1 VARVDYPDPAGLEP
15 ATQELLAKLPP
26 LNVFRMMAGSE
37 RLLKAFVD
45 LGNQILF
52 RSALDP
58 VLRELA
64 IIRVGVLSGASYEVH
79 QHDRIARGIGVPDD
93 VIAALREGPEAAAF
107 DDLQRLV
114 LRFTDDVVANVRAGD
129 DTFGPLVAALS
140 LREVQELTVTIGYYM
155 LVSRFLE
162 TFGIEIEASDI
173 GIDVS
178 GGG

>member
-1 VARVDYPDPAGLEP
+1 MARIDYPDPAGLEP

-37 RLLKAFVD
+37 RMLKEFVD

-52 RSALDP
+52 RSSLDP

-64 IIRVGVLSGASYEVH
+64 IIRVGVLSGASYELH
-79 QHDRIARGIGVPDD
+79 QHDRIARGIGVPDE
-93 VIAALREGPEAAAF
+93 VIAAVRVGPDDPAF
-107 DDLQRLV
+107 DERQRVV

-129 DTFGPLVAALS
+129 DTFGPLVETLS

-162 TFGIEIEASDI
+162 TFGIEIEESVI
-173 GIDVS
+173 GIDV
-178 GGG
+178 GGGA

>member
-26 LNVFRMMAGSE
+26 LNVFRMLAGSE

-52 RSALDP
+52 HSALDP

-64 IIRVGVLSGASYEVH
+64 IIRVGVLSGSSYEVN
-79 QHDRIARGIGVPDD
+79 QHDRVARSIGVPDD
-93 VIAALREGPEAAAF
+93 VIAALRVGPDHPVF
-107 DDLQRLV
+107 DDRQRLV

-129 DTFGPLVAALS
+129 DTFGRLVETLS

>member
-1 VARVDYPDPAGLEP
+1 VARVDYPDPADLEP

-26 LNVFRMMAGSE
+26 LNVFRMIAGSE
-37 RLLKAFVD
+37 RMLTSFVD

-79 QHDRIARGIGVPDD
+79 QHDRIARSIGVPDD
-93 VIAALREGPEAAAF
+93 VITALRVGPDDPVF
-107 DDLQRLV
+107 DDRQRLV
-114 LRFTDDVVANVRAGD
+114 VRFTDDVVANVRAGD
-129 DTFGPLVAALS
+129 DTFDALVEILS

-162 TFGIEIEASDI
+162 TFDIEIEESGA
-173 GIDVS
+173 GIEVS